1 MVNKATASI
10 TRSREHDLK
19 SSMTPG
25 RFIQKPA
32 ELGTPCD
39 QEKVPLSGKGP
50 LGPPQVQVG
59 SASVC
64 CASVLQLRIR
74 KMGTMRWVAGRT
86 KRMSATRPGPCT
98 HNLHLLYRENCG
110 QRSHCGR
117 SCPSTASS
125 SVLGPHCLPPG
136 SGCSSV

>member
-59 SASVC
+59 SANVC

-86 KRMSATRPGPCT
+86 KRTSATRPGPCT
-98 HNLHLLYRENCG
+98 HNLHLLYRENWPTEPLWP
-110 QRSHCGR
+110 QR
-117 SCPSTASS
+117 PSTASS
-125 SVLGPHCLPPG
+125 SVLGLLFLPPG